1 MKKRRQRKF
10 IHEGPYVAEV
20 EVDLIE
26 TNEDWSPYL
35 SIEDAC
41 KMDDIREALRRGDTK
56 EACRHARV
64 YTLTPIAV

>member
-1 MKKRRQRKF
+1 
-10 IHEGPYVAEV
+10 VAEV